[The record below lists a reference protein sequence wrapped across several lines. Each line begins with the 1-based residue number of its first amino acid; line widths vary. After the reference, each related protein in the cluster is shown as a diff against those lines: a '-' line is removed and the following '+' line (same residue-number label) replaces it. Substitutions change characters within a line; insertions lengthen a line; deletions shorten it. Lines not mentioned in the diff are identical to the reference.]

1 MWRECYIFFEA
12 FGRANGR
19 KDAVVEVLDLYDNQ
33 FKSLESIY
41 NQAESRWESHAI
53 PIDEE
58 KEKFQKSLRYMLNT
72 GRV

>member
-1 MWRECYIFFEA
+1 MWRECYPFFEA

-19 KDAVVEVLDLYDNQ
+19 KDAVVDILDLYESQ
-33 FKSLESIY
+33 FKKSTHTY
-41 NQAESRWESHAI
+41 NSAEGRWEHYDI
-53 PIDEE
+53 PVDEE

>member
-1 MWRECYIFFEA
+1 MWRECYPFFEA

-19 KDAVVEVLDLYDNQ
+19 KDAVVEILDLYESQ
-33 FKSLESIY
+33 FKKSTHTY
-41 NQAESRWESHAI
+41 NSAEGRWEHYDI
-53 PIDEE
+53 PVDEE